1 MQENES
7 NTAPENTIESSSGSN
22 FLAIFLSGSWIGASE
37 FIRNEFFLKRLW
49 LDHYRSL
56 GLTFPSEMLNNL
68 LWALW
73 SFLLAGVI
81 LFLSQRLKRFET
93 LLVTWLLAFAAMWLT
108 VGNLGVLPLTLLWFA
123 IPLSIIEVV
132 FALWICLKIAP
143 GRQPGPQANPQ

>member
-1 MQENES
+1 LTNNLS
-7 NTAPENTIESSSGSN
+7 KN

-56 GLTFPSEMLNNL
+56 GLTFPSEMTNNL

-123 IPLSIIEVV
+123 IPLSIIEVI
-132 FALWICLKIAP
+132 FALWICIKIAP
-143 GRQPGPQANPQ
+143 APGLAPKPEQSQDSGSQNPQDL